1 MSKTILLAV
10 DTAHHALDEHVSAA
24 VEMIRDLAHADD
36 RVVVLHVHEFAVG
49 RFGRMQVDCVE
60 GQGEQLVRDI
70 VARLGSA
77 GIKTEGSVREA
88 DYGHVAR
95 RILAE
100 AEAWD
105 ARMLVLGSSSRT
117 DLPRVPFGSVSSR
130 LLHIAS
136 LPVLI
141 VPMHRTEQVSA
152 QAGASA
158 QVGAGTPTQDA
169 ALAD

>member
-10 DTAHHALDEHVSAA
+10 DTAHHDLDEHVSAA
-24 VEMIRDLAHADD
+24 VEMITDLALPDD

-49 RFGRMQVDCVE
+49 RFGRIQVDCAE
-60 GQGEQLVRDI
+60 GQGEQLVSDI
-70 VARLGSA
+70 VAKLGSA
-77 GIKTEGSVREA
+77 GVKTEGSIREA

-95 RILAE
+95 RIVTE
-100 AEAWD
+100 AENCD

-141 VPMHRTEQVSA
+141 VPMHSGRE
-152 QAGASA
+152 
-158 QVGAGTPTQDA
+158 A
-169 ALAD
+169 ALS